1 MGIKEKELEFY
12 RILKENKDQL
22 YRIAYSYLGDKE
34 EALDA
39 IQETTYKGYTNLNK
53 LKKKEYMKTWT
64 IRILINY
71 CINRKKK
78 MKRKVELYKDFE
90 DGNIN
95 FQHDL
100 EVHDLVERLKPKY
113 REIIILKYFED
124 LTIAEISKILDM
136 PEGTIKTR
144 LNRGLNSLREEINI
158 GGGVNEN

>member
-1 MGIKEKELEFY
+1 MGIKGIELEFY
-12 RILKENKDQL
+12 KILNENKDQL

-39 IQETTYKGYTNLNK
+39 IQEITYKGYTNLHK

-78 MKRKVELYKDFE
+78 MKRKVELYKEFE

-95 FQHDL
+95 FQQDL
-100 EVHDLVERLKPKY
+100 EVHDLVDRLKPKY

-124 LTIAEISKILDM
+124 LTISEISNILDT

-144 LNRGLNSLREEINI
+144 LSRGLNSLREGINI
-158 GGGVNEN
+158 GGDVNEI

>member
-1 MGIKEKELEFY
+1 MGSTDIGTEFY
-12 RILKENKDQL
+12 KLFKENKEQL

-39 IQETTYKGYTNLNK
+39 IQETAYKGYKNLHK

-71 CINRKKK
+71 SINRKKK
-78 MKRKVELYKDFE
+78 LSKTVELYKEFE
-90 DGNIN
+90 DKDIKYQEN
-95 FQHDL
+95 L
-100 EVHDLVERLKPKY
+100 EVHDLVDHLRPKY

-124 LTIAEISKILDM
+124 LTISEISNILNM

-144 LNRGLNSLREEINI
+144 LSRGLKSLREILNI
-158 GGGVNEN
+158 GGESSER